1 MRAEHEGFMSAIDVS
16 QLLQDISAD
25 SPTGEN
31 LEYDAAFQEL
41 EKEAA
46 PKPERQM
53 GDSVVPGEEPN
64 WPDVRHHAIAL
75 LGRTKDLR
83 IAVQLTRSLI
93 RTDGFVGL
101 SEGLDLVAG
110 MLERHWEKLHP
121 QLDPSDGNDP
131 TFRVN
136 AVAGL
141 ADWDTVVRPVR
152 ELPLVDARAAG
163 RYALRDIEI
172 ANGTSP
178 TPEGAEAPSMGV
190 IEAAFIEADLA
201 DLQATAGAIQ
211 AGLQSLG
218 RITNAISE
226 KADAV
231 VDLGR
236 LSSVLRTAERTLA
249 EQLGRRGAEGGS
261 VAEGGDGGAPRASGG
276 AARPSG
282 EVESRED
289 VIRLLDKCCEYYR
302 RHEPSSPI
310 PLLLQRAKRLVSK
323 DFLELVQ
330 DLAPGGVS
338 EVRSIGGLPDE

>member
-1 MRAEHEGFMSAIDVS
+1 MSAIDVS
-16 QLLQDISAD
+16 RLLQDISAD

-31 LEYDAAFQEL
+31 LEYDVAFQQL
-41 EKEAA
+41 EKDAA

-64 WPDVRHHAIAL
+64 WPDVRHHAIEL

-93 RTDGFVGL
+93 RTDAFVGL

-152 ELPLVDARAAG
+152 ELPLVDSRAAG
-163 RYALRDIEI
+163 RYSLRDIEI

-178 TPEGAEAPSMGV
+178 KPEGDEAAPSMGV
-190 IEAAFIEADLA
+190 IEAAFIEADLT
-201 DLQATAGAIQ
+201 DLQTTAAAIQ
-211 AGLQSLG
+211 AALQSLG
-218 RITNAISE
+218 RISSAISE
-226 KADAV
+226 KADSV

-236 LSSVLRTAERTLA
+236 LSSVLRTAGQTLA

-261 VAEGGDGGAPRASGG
+261 MTAGDNGPPRAAGG
-276 AARPSG
+276 GGQRMSG
-282 EVESRED
+282 EIETRED
-289 VIRLLDKCCEYYR
+289 VIRVLDKCCDYYR

-338 EVRSIGGLPDE
+338 EVKSIGGLPDE

>member
-1 MRAEHEGFMSAIDVS
+1 MSAIDVS
-16 QLLQDISAD
+16 QLLQDVSPD
-25 SPTGEN
+25 SPTGQN
-31 LEYDAAFQEL
+31 LEYDADFQEL

-46 PKPERQM
+46 PRPERQM

-64 WPDVRHHAIAL
+64 WPEVRHHAIAL

-83 IAVQLTRSLI
+83 IAVQLTRSLL

-131 TFRVN
+131 TFRIN

-152 ELPLVDARAAG
+152 ELPLVDSRAAG
-163 RYALRDIEI
+163 RYSLRDIEI

-178 TPEGAEAPSMGV
+178 KPEGDEATPSMGV
-190 IEAAFIEADLA
+190 IEAAFIESDLT
-201 DLQATAGAIQ
+201 DLQTTAAAIQ
-211 AGLQSLG
+211 AALQSVG
-218 RITNAISE
+218 RISSAISG
-226 KADAV
+226 KADSV

-236 LSSVLRTAERTLA
+236 LSSVLRSADQTLA
-249 EQLGRRGAEGGS
+249 AQLGRRGAEGGAS
-261 VAEGGDGGAPRASGG
+261 MPDGADGAPRPAGGGAPRASG
-276 AARPSG
+276 
-282 EVESRED
+282 EIETRED
-289 VIRLLDKCCEYYR
+289 VIRLLDKCCDYYK

-338 EVRSIGGLPDE
+338 EVKSIGGLPDE